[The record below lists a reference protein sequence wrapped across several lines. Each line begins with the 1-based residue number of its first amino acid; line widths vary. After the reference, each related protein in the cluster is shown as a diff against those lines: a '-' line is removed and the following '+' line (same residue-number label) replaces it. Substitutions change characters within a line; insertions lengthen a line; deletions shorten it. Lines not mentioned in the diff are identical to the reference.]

1 MLTQTELWLF
11 ALIFRIMT
19 DKKIKFENGKNY
31 QLVFVRSTNKNGKV
45 VYPKKAKAMCF
56 WSPVD

>member
-1 MLTQTELWLF
+1 
-11 ALIFRIMT
+11 MT
-19 DKKIKFENGKNY
+19 NKKIKFENGKNY

-56 WSPVD
+56 WIPVD